1 MCKFVQFTTK
11 LKIYIYTQTHIIESL
26 EVDQE
31 CEHRK
36 IIQLNSSLDLWF
48 RTHFIIFFL
57 KKKSEKTKML
67 ITTIKHFKKNDEA
80 IKEKLIRTIKL
91 LFLYVS

>member
-11 LKIYIYTQTHIIESL
+11 LKIYIYIYIYIQTHIIESL

-48 RTHFIIFFL
+48 RTHFII
-57 KKKSEKTKML
+57 KKK
-67 ITTIKHFKKNDEA
+67 KKV
-80 IKEKLIRTIKL
+80 KRQKC
-91 LFLYVS
+91 

>member
-48 RTHFIIFFL
+48 RTHFII
-57 KKKSEKTKML
+57 KKKKESEKTKML
-67 ITTIKHFKKNDEA
+67 ITTIKP
-80 IKEKLIRTIKL
+80 
-91 LFLYVS
+91 